1 MKESV
6 AADALHVAWETEGT
20 VTGRSAEKTR
30 GGGLGV
36 ALVSCRGPGRCGGRR
51 HPPVRGAAV
60 QVRPQRNERRHV
72 IVDAFD
78 NEAEFLA
85 LLESIQADI
94 QRRTAAGDP
103 VDRNEHA
110 SGTVYEPGHHRRA
123 ATGHLV
129 RRMMEHGVDPAPGS
143 TLGTCLPTS
152 RSSAST
158 SKAALVLGRWAVL
171 ADSFDVGCA
180 GPAGLDVP
188 RRQGGGPAHHT
199 VTSPVS
205 RPCAAT

>member
-1 MKESV
+1 MARV
-6 AADALHVAWETEGT
+6 DVGDD
-20 VTGRSAEKTR
+20 GI
-30 GGGLGV
+30 
-36 ALVSCRGPGRCGGRR
+36 RR
-51 HPPVRGAAV
+51 FVVR
-60 QVRPQRNERRHV
+60 QYRYDPKRNERRHV

-129 RRMMEHGVDPAPGS
+129 RRMMEHGVDPRPWVDARD
-143 TLGTCLPTS
+143 LPSNITI
-152 RSSAST
+152 
-158 SKAALVLGRWAVL
+158 
-171 ADSFDVGCA
+171 F
-180 GPAGLDVP
+180 GLDE
-188 RRQGGGPAHHT
+188 QAG
-199 VTSPVS
+199 S
-205 RPCAAT
+205 RPGPGGRARRLIRRWLPGAGRP